1 MNTIFVNISF
11 FHYCQ
16 NIFCGRKKW
25 LCGSIW
31 PTGRSLKTPDIDY
44 EEEWWQHT
52 PLSGVYQH
60 GERLWFNSTDCEQ
73 EYSYLTASKRWPSTP
88 FSRNTPQSFS
98 GGTRSCNFPRLT
110 KHVYTSLE
118 CSQDFSKICWRVEFC
133 SDVLRPWRTPHRYD
147 PALVQLFR
155 GIFLQSTWRTL
166 FQEGWGQRCLS
177 SWCIHSRLPFCV
189 SGWSVCQPFGAL
201 PKRCTVSILNGGR
214 RKADF
219 DTIEIN
225 LVGSHLY
232 RIMDSS
238 HESHMLV

>member
-1 MNTIFVNISF
+1 MTSSSTRLCLNILGEGHISYCITLRGPDILSNVIGIGKIAFYQMNTIFVNISF

-166 FQEGWGQRCLS
+166 FQEG
-177 SWCIHSRLPFCV
+177 
-189 SGWSVCQPFGAL
+189 
-201 PKRCTVSILNGGR
+201 
-214 RKADF
+214 
-219 DTIEIN
+219 
-225 LVGSHLY
+225 
-232 RIMDSS
+232 
-238 HESHMLV
+238 